1 MTTIH
6 QDIYNERQEVN
17 HQGKADDHRHRHHR
31 VAIKQEKKKEK
42 KKHQTLMR
50 IDRNP
55 PVLLLAM
62 GSSDLGLVLSLTG
75 VERVQDGRAEQR
87 SYCTRGRLR

>member
-42 KKHQTLMR
+42 KKTPNFDENRSEPTCTSAGHGQ
-50 IDRNP
+50 
-55 PVLLLAM
+55 
-62 GSSDLGLVLSLTG
+62 LGPRPGT
-75 VERVQDGRAEQR
+75 
-87 SYCTRGRLR
+87 